1 MKNII
6 SYSELSEKLNTALFG
21 TNFHLVVPPYIPPPG
36 IPFNFAASV
45 ALPGGLTADEST
57 FTEELRFQGTAMNN
71 RLTWQGGA
79 YEENVEPLSLVGSQS
94 PVLIDC
100 MNSATFDCINP
111 LGIGSVNY
119 TAGKTYYNDAAA
131 YEQAT
136 YSILDT
142 LKVTEGLRYTWDE
155 THNNSQ
161 LITYRFPPLGYP
173 GGPTPYCTNPVST
186 LPACDV
192 HFGQNS
198 SAPTWLLGLD
208 YTPTENMLVYGKYS
222 RGYRAGGVSPQAPSE
237 FATYQQ
243 EKVDTYEV
251 GLKTTFHA
259 VVSGTFDIAAFYNNF
274 RDQQLQLDFNPKPGI
289 AVSPASGILN
299 VGKSRISGVEVETS
313 LNLFE
318 GFTLAANYTYLDTRI
333 QEIAAVQ
340 TPATSPYNVVFPGA
354 VGDSLALSPKNKVS
368 TTATY
373 ALPLSEHIGK
383 IAVSATFTH
392 TGSEIANYVD
402 GMSPLPQIN
411 SLGTLP
417 ALNLL
422 NLNLHWDS
430 IMGTRLSAA
439 LFAANVTNKQ
449 YYTYV
454 PGIYGTVGFE
464 TAELGMPTMY
474 GIRLRYTW

>member
-1 MKNII
+1 M
-6 SYSELSEKLNTALFG
+6 
-21 TNFHLVVPPYIPPPG
+21 
-36 IPFNFAASV
+36 
-45 ALPGGLTADEST
+45 
-57 FTEELRFQGTAMNN
+57 
-71 RLTWQGGA
+71 
-79 YEENVEPLSLVGSQS
+79 GSQS

-100 MNSATFDCINP
+100 TNSATFDCINP

-119 TAGKTYYNDAAA
+119 TAGKTYYNDAGA
-131 YEQAT
+131 YEQST
-136 YSILDT
+136 YSLLDT
-142 LKVTEGLRYTWDE
+142 LKLTEGLRYTWDQ

-161 LITYRFPPLGYP
+161 LITYTVPAAGLSGWTDTHTAQTQPRPF
-173 GGPTPYCTNPVST
+173 
-186 LPACDV
+186 LPATCI
-192 HFGQNS
+192 FRQNS

-208 YTPTENMLVYGKYS
+208 YTPTEDMLVYGKYS
-222 RGYRAGGVSPQAPSE
+222 RGYRAGGVSPQAPTE
-237 FATYQQ
+237 FATFQQ

-251 GLKTTFHA
+251 GFKSTFHA
-259 VVSGTFDIAAFYNNF
+259 VVSGTFNIAAFYNNF

-313 LNLFE
+313 FNLFE
-318 GFTLAANYTYLDTRI
+318 GFTLATNYTYLDTRI
-333 QEIAAVQ
+333 QQIATVQ
-340 TPATSPYNVVFPGA
+340 TPAASPYDVVFPGA
-354 VGDSLALSPKNKVS
+354 VGDSLTLSPKNKVS

-373 ALPLSEHIGK
+373 ALPLSENIGK

-402 GMSPLPQIN
+402 GSSPVPQLT

-422 NLNLHWDS
+422 NLNLNWNS

-454 PGIYGTVGFE
+454 PGIYNTVQ
-464 TAELGMPTMY
+464 
-474 GIRLRYTW
+474 LRDRGAWYAADVRRPAALHVVSSARE